1 MMSWCFFYF
10 LNILINKGPF
20 YVFIS
25 YFGRTDNIIFNEKNN
40 PKLFRNVSKMGKPK
54 FNPIQKEF

>member
-1 MMSWCFFYF
+1 MCLFRT
-10 LNILINKGPF
+10 
-20 YVFIS
+20 
-25 YFGRTDNIIFNEKNN
+25 FGRTDNIIFNEKNN